1 MEMAMNPNVL
11 FYGGPGGGGGFGHGP
26 GGPGGFGHGPHGP
39 GGPFGGPGPHGPGGF
54 GHGPHGPGGPFGGPG
69 PHGPGGG
76 GFFGHG
82 PHGPGGP
89 FGPHGPHGPGFYGGR
104 FYGGNPMMYHHS
116 FHGPGFYGFMHA
128 PGFYYAGPMHHHHG
142 GWSLFGPF
150 WGYSGYYGP
159 EFYFGRPRDPFGPY
173 GGHFHGAYYYGWWRG
188 YGWHHPRT
196 WCGGWLGLFPMGS
209 RTKDV
214 KKQTGDNAEQSF
226 SQKLTSG
233 LIVDM
238 AQPKKSLFE
247 RIADWWDSL

>member
-1 MEMAMNPNVL
+1 
-11 FYGGPGGGGGFGHGP
+11 
-26 GGPGGFGHGPHGP
+26 
-39 GGPFGGPGPHGPGGF
+39 
-54 GHGPHGPGGPFGGPG
+54 
-69 PHGPGGG
+69 
-76 GFFGHG
+76 
-82 PHGPGGP
+82 
-89 FGPHGPHGPGFYGGR
+89 
-104 FYGGNPMMYHHS
+104 MMYHHS
-116 FHGPGFYGFMHA
+116 FHGPRFYGFMHA

-214 KKQTGDNAEQSF
+214 KKQTGDTAEQSF

-233 LIVDM
+233 LIVDI
-238 AQPKKSLFE
+238 AQPRKSLFE

>member
-26 GGPGGFGHGPHGP
+26 HGP
-39 GGPFGGPGPHGPGGF
+39 GGPHS
-54 GHGPHGPGGPFGGPG
+54 
-69 PHGPGGG
+69 
-76 GFFGHG
+76 
-82 PHGPGGP
+82 PGGP

-128 PGFYYAGPMHHHHG
+128 PGFYYAGPMHHHHD

-214 KKQTGDNAEQSF
+214 KKQTGDTAEQSF

-233 LIVDM
+233 LIVDI
-238 AQPKKSLFE
+238 AQKKSLFE
-247 RIADWWDSL
+247 RIADWWDSF

>member
-1 MEMAMNPNVL
+1 
-11 FYGGPGGGGGFGHGP
+11 
-26 GGPGGFGHGPHGP
+26 
-39 GGPFGGPGPHGPGGF
+39 
-54 GHGPHGPGGPFGGPG
+54 
-69 PHGPGGG
+69 
-76 GFFGHG
+76 
-82 PHGPGGP
+82 
-89 FGPHGPHGPGFYGGR
+89 
-104 FYGGNPMMYHHS
+104 MMYHHS

-214 KKQTGDNAEQSF
+214 KKQTGDTAEQSF

-233 LIVDM
+233 LIVDI